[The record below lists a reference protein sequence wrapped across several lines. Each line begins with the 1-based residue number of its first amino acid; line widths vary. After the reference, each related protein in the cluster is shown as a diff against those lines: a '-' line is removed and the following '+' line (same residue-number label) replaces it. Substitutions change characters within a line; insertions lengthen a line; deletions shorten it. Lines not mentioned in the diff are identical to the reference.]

1 MKRFLIVLSIAV
13 TLLIMLASC
22 SEGPYYDQ
30 GFDDGFSAGIEY
42 CEEERYADYEDRYND
57 GYKEGYEEGHKNG
70 YEWGRDS
77 RTPYWLILDEAY
89 GYARDRSEWSVYEA
103 AENVSLFLDGDPGV
117 TEEEYEQSVLTLL
130 YFYDFLSSCKYLNE

>member
-22 SEGPYYDQ
+22 SEGPYYEQ

-57 GYKEGYEEGHKNG
+57 GYEDG

-89 GYARDRSEWSVYEA
+89 SYARDRSEWSVYEA

-130 YFYDFLSSCKYLNE
+130 HFYNYLSSCEYLNE